1 MELSK
6 DKLAKALQ
14 ICADNHSTNIT
25 LNHLMGKS
33 FVPNAHPLVIHECC
47 PAVINK
53 LKEEGFMLG
62 MSEYGMTVDHL
73 EK

>member
-1 MELSK
+1 MKLSQK
-6 DKLAKALQ
+6 RLNEALE
-14 ICADNHSTNIT
+14 ICAENHSTKLT

-53 LKEEGFMLG
+53 LKEQGFMLG
-62 MSEYGMTVDHL
+62 MSKYGMTVDHL
-73 EK
+73 EF